1 MGRRGAAKKA
11 RARPA
16 RQAQPATAP
25 APQLVVEEQQPK
37 PQMRDP
43 YGGDQMVELINKNYY

>member
-43 YGGDQMVELINKNYY
+43 YGGDKMV